1 MSLLNPIYEAVAWV
15 LKQIYYFLS
24 PIFGAA
30 SGWTWALSIVL
41 LVVLMRLI
49 MVPLFVKQMHTTR
62 AMAALAPQ
70 MTALRKKYKN
80 DKQTLQ
86 QETMKLYQ
94 EAGVNPLMGCLPV
107 VLQLPV
113 FFALFSVLRAIA
125 EWKPGQP
132 PKYGLTYQMVA
143 TARHAKILGV
153 TISDKFL
160 FSSTT
165 PTHAKVVIFIFV
177 LISMATTYMTVRQS
191 MKRGMMPAATPDN
204 PMGQSQKYMMYI
216 MPVFALSG
224 LYWPF
229 GLVLYWVTTNLWTLG
244 QQWVLFR
251 RYPQP
256 AAAGAAGAPAPAIAP
271 TVTTKPKR
279 PALGRS
285 GSGSAG
291 TPTGQGKTDGAAR
304 SDGASQSNGAAR
316 SDGAARGNANGSQPR
331 KAASSPA
338 GGSADQGAAPSAN
351 GGGAGGMLRR
361 LGKGRAEPEPPPPE
375 PEVKLVRQQKQR
387 QSRSKRSGKR

>member
-1 MSLLNPIYEAVAWV
+1 VSLLNPIYEAVAWV

-30 SGWTWALSIVL
+30 SGWTWALSIVI
-41 LVVLMRLI
+41 LVVLMRLV

-62 AMAALAPQ
+62 AMASLAPQ

-107 VLQLPV
+107 VLQLPL
-113 FFALFSVLRAIA
+113 FFALFNVLRAIS
-125 EWKPGQP
+125 EWKPGQA
-132 PKYGLTYQMVA
+132 PKYGLTEQMVV
-143 TARHAKILGV
+143 TAQHAKILGV

-244 QQWVLFR
+244 QQWLLFR

-256 AAAGAAGAPAPAIAP
+256 AAAGAAAAAAPAIAP
-271 TVTTKPKR
+271 AVTTKPKR
-279 PALGRS
+279 PAGGRP
-285 GSGSAG
+285 GSGTAG
-291 TPTGQGKTDGAAR
+291 GAA
-304 SDGASQSNGAAR
+304 DQDKPAATPPGGSQSNGAAQSGGASRR
-316 SDGAARGNANGSQPR
+316 SANGSQSR
-331 KAASSPA
+331 KAAGSPA
-338 GGSADQGAAPSAN
+338 GRSAGQGAQPSAH

-361 LGKGRAEPEPPPPE
+361 LGKGRSEPEPQPPQ

>member
-1 MSLLNPIYEAVAWV
+1 MSNPLNPIYDAVAWV
-15 LKQIYYFLS
+15 LKKIYYFLS
-24 PIFGAA
+24 PIFGAS
-30 SGWTWALSIVL
+30 SGWTWALSIVI

-62 AMAALAPQ
+62 AMSALAPQ
-70 MTALRKKYKN
+70 MQALRKKYKN

-94 EAGVNPLMGCLPV
+94 QAGVNPLMGCLPV
-107 VLQLPV
+107 VLQLPM
-113 FFALFSVLRAIA
+113 FFALFSVLKAIS

-132 PKYGLTYQMVA
+132 PKYGLTYQMVHSA
-143 TARHAKILGV
+143 QTAKILGV
-153 TISDKFL
+153 TIADKFL
-160 FSSTT
+160 FDSST
-165 PTHAKVVIFIFV
+165 PLHAKIVIFIFV
-177 LISMATTYMTVRQS
+177 LISMSTTYLTVRQS
-191 MKRGMMPAATPDN
+191 MKRGMMPATTPDN

-216 MPVFALSG
+216 MPFFALSG

-244 QQWVLFR
+244 QQWLLFR

-256 AAAGAAGAPAPAIAP
+256 AAAGAAAAAPAIAP
-271 TVTTKPKR
+271 TVTTRPKR
-279 PALGRS
+279 PAGGRP
-285 GSGSAG
+285 GSGPAG
-291 TPTGQGKTDGAAR
+291 GPGGPDK
-304 SDGASQSNGAAR
+304 SDGVTPQDRASQANGAAQPDTNGAQPR
-316 SDGAARGNANGSQPR
+316 SPGR
-331 KAASSPA
+331 KAASSTA
-338 GGSADQGAAPSAN
+338 GSSAGQGAQPSAN

-361 LGKGRAEPEPPPPE
+361 LGKGRAEPEPAPPE